1 MEKRL
6 NTVCRGR
13 VFGPVCGAALRGV
26 AAATA
31 VEGNGAEVGD
41 CGLVL
46 VVVVPVVVVTGV
58 LDSSGI

>member
-1 MEKRL
+1 MEKVL

-13 VFGPVCGAALRGV
+13 EFVPVCEAALRGV

-31 VEGNGAEVGD
+31 VEGNGAREGV
-41 CGLVL
+41 CNLVL
-46 VVVVPVVVVTGV
+46 VVVEPVVVVTGV

>member
-1 MEKRL
+1 M
-6 NTVCRGR
+6 CRGR
-13 VFGPVCGAALRGV
+13 VFVPVCGAALRGV